1 MEETLG
7 LASGYTAGVRS
18 KKKEMILLVRTVLR
32 VQRKEKEW
40 QTLLISLTPLLLI
53 LKNVCVNLFIS

>member
-7 LASGYTAGVRS
+7 LASGYTAGVWS

-53 LKNVCVNLFIS
+53 LKNVRVNLFIS

>member
-7 LASGYTAGVRS
+7 LTSGYTAGVWS

-32 VQRKEKEW
+32 VQRKEKER

>member
-1 MEETLG
+1 
-7 LASGYTAGVRS
+7 
-18 KKKEMILLVRTVLR
+18 MILLVRTVLR

-53 LKNVCVNLFIS
+53 LKNVCVNLFIR

>member
-7 LASGYTAGVRS
+7 LASGYTARWS

-32 VQRKEKEW
+32 VQRKEKER

>member
-7 LASGYTAGVRS
+7 LASGYTAGVWS

-32 VQRKEKEW
+32 VQKKEW